1 MGNLL
6 LLKVRTWIPA
16 VDHRVMV
23 SVSLMQYFVSRFFNV
38 ILCNIY
44 VYAYLYFF

>member
-1 MGNLL
+1 MENLL

-16 VDHRVMV
+16 VDHRVMI

-38 ILCNIY
+38 ILCNMY
-44 VYAYLYFF
+44 VYTCIFF